1 MANVFVTDLEVF
13 GSPTSGMYFLVVD
26 AETNEV
32 LWNGSENG
40 KSFNVA
46 EATDDEGLL
55 SGSGM
60 LIVVG
65 LGTLILILLVA
76 VVVLARRDSGD
87 GTYEYEYDYEE
98 EDKSYADLPS
108 AGPPAAAPADNVD
121 PLMAAAMA
129 EFPQWDQATIQ
140 GYFDQ
145 GWDVNSLQ
153 EWIDSQ

>member
-1 MANVFVTDLEVF
+1 VFA
-13 GSPTSGMYFLVVD
+13 SPTSGMYFLIVD
-26 AETNEV
+26 SNSNEV
-32 LWNGSENG
+32 LWNGSENS

-46 EATDDEGLL
+46 EASDDEGFL

-60 LIVVG
+60 LIVIG
-65 LGTLILILLVA
+65 LGTLILILLVV
-76 VVVLARRDSGD
+76 VVVLAKRDSGD

-98 EDKSYADLPS
+98 DEKSYADLPV
-108 AGPPAAAPADNVD
+108 AANGPPAASPAADVD

-145 GWDVNSLQ
+145 GWDINSLRDWVNNQ
-153 EWIDSQ
+153 